1 MFMSYLEL
9 TGNSCFRYAKKMGY
23 PHLENV
29 ALPRMGAIETIFE
42 SLNAQPVKG
51 KVKVQV
57 VKTMEDKSLVVLF
70 TCLAYDQLTA
80 VLCMKQ

>member
-1 MFMSYLEL
+1 MSYLEL

-42 SLNAQPVKG
+42 SLNAEPVKG

-57 VKTMEDKSLVVLF
+57 FKTMEDKSLLVLF
-70 TCLAYDQLTA
+70 TCQACDQLTA
-80 VLCMKQ
+80 VSLHEAVT